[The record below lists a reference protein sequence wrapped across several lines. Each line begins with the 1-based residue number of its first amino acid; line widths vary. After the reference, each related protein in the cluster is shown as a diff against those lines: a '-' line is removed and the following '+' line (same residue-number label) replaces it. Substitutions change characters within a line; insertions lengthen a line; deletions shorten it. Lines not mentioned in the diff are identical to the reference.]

1 MSKERI
7 VMNTYIANT
16 SRVKVIAKGSLY
28 PLPVGKG
35 LSSPSEPTKIK
46 IAIIGA
52 RGQLGF
58 DLVRTFKNT
67 DHEIVPLT
75 HSDIDI
81 TKLKP
86 SEEIL
91 KNIKP
96 DVVINC
102 AAYVRVDDAEE
113 FTEKAFAVNALG
125 ARNTAL
131 VCNELNSV
139 MVHISTDYIFDGKKK
154 QPYTEDDTP
163 NPLNAYGNSKLAGEY
178 FVRNIFEKHYII
190 RSSSLFGTAGA
201 SGKGG
206 NFVETMI
213 KKAQNKEDIK
223 VVDDMIMS
231 PTYTRDAADMIKSI
245 LTKKLPFGIY
255 HVSNS
260 GQCSWYEFAR
270 AVFDIA
276 GIDASISPSKTATI
290 KSKARRPMFS
300 PLVSTRLK
308 RYGLEMESW
317 KAALRD
323 YLIEK
328 GYAK

>member
-1 MSKERI
+1 MVETTQGEACKREQGVLVIRI
-7 VMNTYIANT
+7 V
-16 SRVKVIAKGSLY
+16 
-28 PLPVGKG
+28 
-35 LSSPSEPTKIK
+35 
-46 IAIIGA
+46 IIGA
-52 RGQLGF
+52 NGQLGF
-58 DLVRTFKNT
+58 DLVRALKNT
-67 DHEIVPLT
+67 EHEIIPLT
-75 HSDIDI
+75 HADIDI
-81 TKLKP
+81 ADFRL
-86 SEEIL
+86 SREVL

-96 DVVINC
+96 EAVLNC

-113 FTEKAFAVNALG
+113 FAEKAFAVNALG
-125 ARNTAL
+125 ARNMAL

-139 MVHISTDYIFDGKKK
+139 LMHVSTDYIFDGKKK

-163 NPLNAYGNSKLAGEY
+163 NPLNVYGNSKLAGEY
-178 FVRNIFEKHYII
+178 FVRNIFEKCYII

-213 KKAQNKEDIK
+213 KKAQNKEEIK

-231 PTYTRDAADMIKSI
+231 PTYTKDAADMIKSI
-245 LTKKLPFGIY
+245 LAKKLPFGIY

-270 AVFDIA
+270 AIFDIA
-276 GIDASISPSKTATI
+276 GVDASISPAKTAAI

-300 PLVSTRLK
+300 PLASTRLK
-308 RYGLEMESW
+308 KYGLDMESW

-323 YLIEK
+323 YLMEK